1 MVSLVLANLRRRVKA
16 GDGFEVL
23 EGEVSGVDCG
33 DAQGDAVGV
42 SMSDTLSR
50 TDTPEVPGRF
60 SHASL
65 FLGTRWAL
73 GGGGRHGKG
82 ARGMGNGSA

>member
-1 MVSLVLANLRRRVKA
+1 MVSLVLTSLRRRVKA

-23 EGEVSGVDCG
+23 EGEVSGDDRG
-33 DAQGDAVGV
+33 DAQGDVVGV

-73 GGGGRHGKG
+73 GGGGR
-82 ARGMGNGSA
+82 RGEAWEGC